1 MGVIRVPARIFSRRN
16 CLIWLSVLAQVLHGG
31 VGRNLKGRGFRLS
44 ASSPRLWVGRG
55 PHAARQ
61 LPKRPSMPS
70 TRACSGPPR
79 TGVLRGA
86 RCSFGPLYRELR
98 SSSDLDHR
106 QTIALTDAGS
116 NTLAVNASSIGRP
129 GPDQQHEVGDAHRR
143 RRSTAEDGN
152 PGAPAT
158 FLSGLPLSSCCL
170 EMLREVQQPPWSQLC
185 RSSTSPICRERRA
198 LCAQTIGQTIAGAIF
213 RL

>member
-1 MGVIRVPARIFSRRN
+1 MGVIRVPGQICWPSN
-16 CLIWLSVLAQVLHGG
+16 CLIWIVAQGQVLHGG
-31 VGRNLKGRGFRLS
+31 VGRNLKGRGVRLS

-98 SSSDLDHR
+98 SSSDLDHS
-106 QTIALTDAGS
+106 QTIALLDAVS
-116 NTLAVNASSIGRP
+116 NILAWNASSIGRP
-129 GPDQQHEVGDAHRR
+129 GPDQQHEVGDAHRPRNGR
-143 RRSTAEDGN
+143 RKQLSLGC
-152 PGAPAT
+152 PGI
-158 FLSGLPLSSCCL
+158 FLSGLPLSSWCL

-185 RSSTSPICRERRA
+185 RSSSSPICRERRA
-198 LCAQTIGQTIAGAIF
+198 LCAATIGATITRAIF